1 MDRDAAR
8 ARPVVLASTRN
19 MTTPAPV
26 PEAPLTTV
34 SQLSL
39 LVALHAQPLDVVT
52 VTFPV
57 PPAAANDWPD
67 SESEKVHDCACE
79 PVVPLDTETLALV
92 TETQGGTDPASIRAA
107 ATHGATST

>member
-8 ARPVVLASTRN
+8 AKPLVLAATRN

-26 PEAPLTTV
+26 PEAPLITV

-39 LVALHAQPLDVVT
+39 LVALHVQPLDVVT

-57 PPAAANDWPD
+57 PPVASND
-67 SESEKVHDCACE
+67 
-79 PVVPLDTETLALV
+79 
-92 TETQGGTDPASIRAA
+92 
-107 ATHGATST
+107 

>member
-8 ARPVVLASTRN
+8 ASPLVFAATRN

-26 PEAPLTTV
+26 PEAPLTMV

-39 LVALHAQPLDVVT
+39 LVALHAQPLDVFT

-57 PPAAANDWPD
+57 PPVASNDGPD
-67 SESEKVHDCACE
+67 PESEMAHPSPWGTVGT
-79 PVVPLDTETLALV
+79 LD
-92 TETQGGTDPASIRAA
+92 TETQGGADPPPIRAPIR
-107 ATHGATST
+107 TQGVTST

>member
-1 MDRDAAR
+1 MDSDAAR
-8 ARPVVLASTRN
+8 ANPLVLAATRY

-39 LVALHAQPLDVVT
+39 LVAFQVQPVDVVT

-57 PPAAANDWPD
+57 PPIASND
-67 SESEKVHDCACE
+67 
-79 PVVPLDTETLALV
+79 
-92 TETQGGTDPASIRAA
+92 
-107 ATHGATST
+107 

>member
-1 MDRDAAR
+1 MTVNVWPPIDRDAAR
-8 ARPVVLASTRN
+8 ACPVVFGATRYA
-19 MTTPAPV
+19 TTPVSV

-57 PPAAANDWPD
+57 PPIPPND
-67 SESEKVHDCACE
+67 
-79 PVVPLDTETLALV
+79 
-92 TETQGGTDPASIRAA
+92 
-107 ATHGATST
+107 